1 MDKSSVAAASAAV
14 EADPYETAL
23 AQLDAATER
32 LHLDHSM
39 RQYLRTNRR
48 ELTVNLAVRMDDGS
62 TAIVWG
68 CRVQHNDARGPCKGG
83 LRFHPDVHLN
93 EVRALAMWMTWK
105 CAIPNIPY
113 GGAKGGVKVD
123 YKNLSPK
130 ELENLSRAYA
140 SAIGPLI
147 GTDRDIPAPDVG
159 TDPQVMAWI
168 VDTYSRE
175 QGAWSPGVVT
185 GKPVDVSGTLGR
197 DAATGRGIQFAVE
210 EAARYR
216 GLQLDGATVAVQ
228 GFGNAGQWS
237 ARLLAEQGCRVLAVS
252 DTSGGVFNGLGLDV
266 ETAVTHKLST
276 NQISTFRDGDRI
288 SNAELLT
295 LDVDILVPAAFEN
308 QITAA
313 NAADVKARIIAEAA
327 NGPTTLEA
335 DRILGEKD
343 TFIVPDVL
351 ASAGGVVVSYFEWVQ
366 NRQGMF
372 WEEKQVNASLNRIM
386 RKAFGQVAAL
396 SETEGVT
403 MREAALMLGISRVA
417 EAARLRGMHHT
428 QG

>member
-1 MDKSSVAAASAAV
+1 MDEITVDTATATL

-23 AQLDAATER
+23 AQLDATAER
-32 LHLDHSM
+32 LNLDDSM
-39 RQYLRTNRR
+39 RQYLRNNRR

-62 TAIVWG
+62 TASIWG

-113 GGAKGGVKVD
+113 GGAKGGVKID
-123 YKNLSPK
+123 YKRLSST

-175 QGAWSPGVVT
+175 QGAWSPGAVT
-185 GKPVDVSGTLGR
+185 GKPVNVSGTLGR

-216 GLQLDGATVAVQ
+216 GLNLDGATVAVQ

-237 ARLLAEQGCRVLAVS
+237 ARLLADQGCRVVAVS

-266 ETAVTHKLST
+266 ETAVGHKLAT
-276 NQISTFRDGDRI
+276 NQIGTFKDGDHI
-288 SNAELLT
+288 TNGELLT

-308 QITAA
+308 QITTA

-327 NGPTTLEA
+327 NGPTTPEA
-335 DRILGEKD
+335 DRILAEKD

-351 ASAGGVVVSYFEWVQ
+351 ASGGGVVVSYFEWVQ

-417 EAARLRGMHHT
+417 EAAKLRGMHHT
-428 QG
+428 KV

>member
-1 MDKSSVAAASAAV
+1 MDHTGVEPVPTAV
-14 EADPYETAL
+14 ETDPYETAL
-23 AQLDAATER
+23 AQLDAITDR
-32 LHLDHSM
+32 LGLDDAM

-48 ELTVNLAVRMDDGS
+48 ELTVNFAVRMDDGS

-68 CRVQHNDARGPCKGG
+68 CRVQHNNARGPCKGG

-113 GGAKGGVKVD
+113 GGGKGGVKVD
-123 YKNLSPK
+123 YKNLSPT

-147 GTDRDIPAPDVG
+147 GPDRDIPAPDVG
-159 TDPQVMAWI
+159 TNPQVMAWI

-175 QGAWSPGVVT
+175 KGAWSPGAVT
-185 GKPVDVSGTLGR
+185 GKPVNVCGTLGR
-197 DAATGRGIQFAVE
+197 DAATGRGVQFVVE

-216 GLQLDGATVAVQ
+216 GLPLEGATVAVQ

-237 ARLLAEQGCRVLAVS
+237 AQLLAGRGCRVVAVS
-252 DTSGGVFNGLGLDV
+252 DTSGGVYNGHGLDV
-266 ETAVTHKLST
+266 EAAVAHKLAT
-276 NQISTFRDGDRI
+276 NKIVTFKDGDRI
-288 SNAELLT
+288 TNDELLT
-295 LDVDILVPAAFEN
+295 LDVDVLVPAAFEN

-313 NAADVKARIIAEAA
+313 NAARVRARIIAEAA

-335 DRILGEKD
+335 DRILVEKD

-366 NRQGMF
+366 NRQGFF
-372 WEEKQVNASLNRIM
+372 WEEEQVNATLDRIM

-396 SETEGVT
+396 SEKEKVT

-417 EAARLRGMHHT
+417 EAAKLRGMNHA
-428 QG
+428 

>member
-1 MDKSSVAAASAAV
+1 MDRRSTAAATAAV
-14 EADPYETAL
+14 EADPYDTAL
-23 AQLDAATER
+23 AQLDATTER
-32 LHLDHSM
+32 LHLNDSM
-39 RQYLRTNRR
+39 RHYLRSNRR
-48 ELTVNLAVRMDDGS
+48 ELAVNLAVRMDDGS
-62 TAIVWG
+62 TAIIWG

-123 YKNLSPK
+123 YKSLSSK

-140 SAIGPLI
+140 SAIGPII
-147 GTDRDIPAPDVG
+147 GTDLDIPAPDVG

-175 QGAWSPGVVT
+175 QGAWSPGAVT

-210 EAARYR
+210 EAARHR

-237 ARLLAEQGCRVLAVS
+237 ARLLAEDGCRVVAVS
-252 DTSGGVFNGLGLDV
+252 DTSGGVFNGFGLDI
-266 ETAVTHKLST
+266 ETAVSHKLST
-276 NQISTFRDGDRI
+276 NQISTLRDGDRI
-288 SNAELLT
+288 TNEELLT

-313 NAADVKARIIAEAA
+313 NADKVRARIIAEAA

-372 WEEKQVNASLNRIM
+372 WEERQVNASLNRIM
-386 RKAFGQVAAL
+386 RKAFGQVSAL
-396 SETEGVT
+396 SETENVT

-417 EAARLRGMHHT
+417 EAARLRGMHHS

>member
-1 MDKSSVAAASAAV
+1 MDRTSTEATSAAI

-23 AQLDAATER
+23 AQLDAAAER
-32 LHLDHSM
+32 LHLDDST

-48 ELTVNLAVRMDDGS
+48 ELTVNLAVRMDGGS
-62 TAIVWG
+62 TAIIWG

-105 CAIPNIPY
+105 CAVPNIPY

-123 YKNLSPK
+123 YKNLSPT

-140 SAIGPLI
+140 SAIGPII
-147 GTDRDIPAPDVG
+147 GTDRDVPAPDVG

-175 QGAWSPGVVT
+175 QGAWSPGAVT
-185 GKPVDVSGTLGR
+185 GKPVNVSGTLGR

-216 GLQLDGATVAVQ
+216 DMPLEEATVAVQ

-237 ARLLAEQGCRVLAVS
+237 ARLLADQGCRVVAVS

-266 ETAVTHKLST
+266 ETAIEHKLAT
-276 NQISTFRDGDRI
+276 NKIVTFNDGDRI
-288 SNAELLT
+288 TNDELLT

-313 NAADVKARIIAEAA
+313 NADDVKAKLIAEAA

-335 DRILGEKD
+335 DRILGEKG

-366 NRQGMF
+366 NRQGLF
-372 WEEKQVNASLNRIM
+372 WEEKQVNASLHRIM
-386 RKAFGQVAAL
+386 RKAFGEVAEL
-396 SETEGVT
+396 SEAEGVT
-403 MREAALMLGISRVA
+403 MREAALMLGVSRVA
-417 EAARLRGMHHT
+417 EAAKLRGMHHS
-428 QG
+428 

>member
-1 MDKSSVAAASAAV
+1 MVDISVQTMTTGV

-23 AQLDAATER
+23 AQLDATAER
-32 LHLDHSM
+32 LGLDDAMHH
-39 RQYLRTNRR
+39 YLRTNRR

-68 CRVQHNDARGPCKGG
+68 CRVQHNNARGPCKGG

-123 YKNLSPK
+123 YKSLSPT
-130 ELENLSRAYA
+130 ERENLSRVYA
-140 SAIGPLI
+140 SAIGPII
-147 GTDRDIPAPDVG
+147 GPDRDIPAPDVG

-175 QGAWSPGVVT
+175 QGAWSPAVVT
-185 GKPVDVSGTLGR
+185 GKPVNVSGTLGR
-197 DAATGRGIQFAVE
+197 DAATGRGVLFVVE
-210 EAARYR
+210 EAARHR
-216 GLQLDGATVAVQ
+216 GFALEGATVAVQ

-237 ARLLAEQGCRVLAVS
+237 ARLLAAEGCRVVAVS
-252 DTSGGVFNGLGLDV
+252 DTSGGVCNDQGLDV
-266 ETAVTHKLST
+266 EAAVVHKLAEGK
-276 NQISTFRDGDRI
+276 IVTFKDGDRI
-288 SNAELLT
+288 SNNELLT
-295 LDVDILVPAAFEN
+295 MDVDILVPAAFEN

-313 NAADVKARIIAEAA
+313 NADDVKARIIAEAA

-335 DRILGEKD
+335 DRILAEKD
-343 TFIVPDVL
+343 VFIVPDVL

-366 NRQGMF
+366 NRQGFF
-372 WEEKQVNASLNRIM
+372 WEENQVNANLRRIM
-386 RKAFGQVAAL
+386 RKAFGEVAAL
-396 SETEGVT
+396 SDKEKVT
-403 MREAALMLGISRVA
+403 MREAALMVGVSRVA
-417 EAARLRGMHHT
+417 EAAKLRGMNHS
-428 QG
+428 

>member
-1 MDKSSVAAASAAV
+1 MEEISVDTV
-14 EADPYETAL
+14 TIETDPYETAL
-23 AQLDAATER
+23 AQLDATTER
-32 LHLDHSM
+32 LHLDDSM
-39 RQYLRTNRR
+39 RQYLRNNRR

-62 TAIVWG
+62 TASIWG

-123 YKNLSPK
+123 YKRLSSM

-147 GTDRDIPAPDVG
+147 GPDRDVPAPDVG

-175 QGAWSPGVVT
+175 QGAWSPGAVT
-185 GKPVDVSGTLGR
+185 GKPVNVSGTLGR

-210 EAARYR
+210 DAARYR
-216 GLQLDGATVAVQ
+216 GLNLDGATVAVQ

-237 ARLLAEQGCRVLAVS
+237 ARLLADQGCRVVAVS

-266 ETAVTHKLST
+266 ETAVGHKLAT
-276 NQISTFRDGDRI
+276 NQIGTFKDGDHI
-288 SNAELLT
+288 TNGELLT

-313 NAADVKARIIAEAA
+313 NAADVKAPIIAEAA
-327 NGPTTLEA
+327 NGPTTPEA
-335 DRILGEKD
+335 DRILAEKGA
-343 TFIVPDVL
+343 FIVPDIL
-351 ASAGGVVVSYFEWVQ
+351 ASGGGVVVSYFEWAQ
-366 NRQGMF
+366 NRQGLF
-372 WEEKQVNASLNRIM
+372 WDEEQVNARLGQVM
-386 RKAFGQVAAL
+386 RTAFREVAAL
-396 SETEGVT
+396 SEKEKAS
-403 MREAALMLGISRVA
+403 MRDAALMLGISRVA
-417 EAARLRGMHHT
+417 DAARLRGMHHA
-428 QG
+428 

>member
-1 MDKSSVAAASAAV
+1 MGQTKVKTTPVVV
-14 EADPYETAL
+14 ESDPYETAL
-23 AQLDAATER
+23 AQLDATTER
-32 LHLDHSM
+32 LGLDDAL

-68 CRVQHNDARGPCKGG
+68 CRVQHNNARGPCKGG

-105 CAIPNIPY
+105 CAIPNRPY
-113 GGAKGGVKVD
+113 GGGKGGVKVD
-123 YKNLSPK
+123 YKNLSPM

-147 GTDRDIPAPDVG
+147 GPDRDIPAPDVG

-175 QGAWSPGVVT
+175 QGAWTPGVVT
-185 GKPVDVSGTLGR
+185 GKPVDVCGTLGR

-210 EAARYR
+210 EACRYR
-216 GLQLDGATVAVQ
+216 GVQLEDATVAVQ

-237 ARLLAEQGCRVLAVS
+237 ARLLSDQGCRVVAVS
-252 DTSGGVFNGLGLDV
+252 DTSGGVFNSLGLDV
-266 ETAVTHKLST
+266 EAAIAHKTATNKIVTF
-276 NQISTFRDGDRI
+276 NDGDRI
-288 SNAELLT
+288 TNEELLT

-313 NAADVKARIIAEAA
+313 NAADVKAKIIAEAA
-327 NGPTTLEA
+327 NGPTTMEA
-335 DRILGEKD
+335 DRILAEKD
-343 TFIVPDVL
+343 AFIVPDVL

-372 WEEKQVNASLNRIM
+372 WEEKQVNANLNRIM

-396 SETEGVT
+396 SEKEQVT

-417 EAARLRGMHHT
+417 EAAKLRGMHHA
-428 QG
+428 

>member
-1 MDKSSVAAASAAV
+1 MDKSSVEVKSTAV
-14 EADPYETAL
+14 ETDPYETAL
-23 AQLDAATER
+23 AQLDATTER
-32 LHLDHSM
+32 LHLEDSM

-68 CRVQHNDARGPCKGG
+68 CRVQHNNARGPCKGG

-113 GGAKGGVKVD
+113 GGAKGGVKID
-123 YKNLSPK
+123 YKSLSPA

-147 GTDRDIPAPDVG
+147 GPDRDIPAPDVG

-175 QGAWSPGVVT
+175 QGAWTPGVVT
-185 GKPVDVSGTLGR
+185 GKPVDVCGTRGR
-197 DAATGRGIQFAVE
+197 DAATGRGIQFVVE
-210 EAARYR
+210 EAGRYR
-216 GLQLDGATVAVQ
+216 GLPLEEATVAVQ

-237 ARLLAEQGCRVLAVS
+237 ARLLADQGCRVVAVS

-266 ETAVTHKLST
+266 ETAVAHKLAT
-276 NQISTFRDGDRI
+276 NKIATFNDGDRI
-288 SNAELLT
+288 SNEELLT

-335 DRILGEKD
+335 DRILAEKD

-396 SETEGVT
+396 SEKEGVT
-403 MREAALMLGISRVA
+403 MREAALMVGISRVA
-417 EAARLRGMHHT
+417 EAAKLRGMNHA
-428 QG
+428 

>member
-1 MDKSSVAAASAAV
+1 MDQTSVETIPTSV

-23 AQLDAATER
+23 AQLDATTER
-32 LHLDHSM
+32 LGLDDAV

-68 CRVQHNDARGPCKGG
+68 CRVQHNNARGPCKGG

-123 YKNLSPK
+123 YKSLSPT

-147 GTDRDIPAPDVG
+147 GPDRDIPAPDVG

-175 QGAWSPGVVT
+175 QGAWSPAAVT
-185 GKPVDVSGTLGR
+185 GKPVNVSGTLGR
-197 DAATGRGIQFAVE
+197 DAATGRGVQFVVE
-210 EAARYR
+210 EAGRHR
-216 GLQLDGATVAVQ
+216 GFALEGATVAVQ

-237 ARLLAEQGCRVLAVS
+237 ARLLAAEGCRVVAVS
-252 DTSGGVFNGLGLDV
+252 DTSGGIYNEQGLDV
-266 ETAVTHKLST
+266 EAAVAHKLAEGK
-276 NQISTFRDGDRI
+276 IVTFRDGDRI
-288 SNAELLT
+288 SNNELLT
-295 LDVDILVPAAFEN
+295 MDVDILVPAAFEN

-335 DRILGEKD
+335 DRILAEKD
-343 TFIVPDVL
+343 VFIVPDVL

-366 NRQGMF
+366 NRQGFF
-372 WEEKQVNASLNRIM
+372 WEENQVNANLRRIM
-386 RKAFGQVAAL
+386 RKAFGEVIAL
-396 SETEGVT
+396 SEKEKVT
-403 MREAALMLGISRVA
+403 MREAALMLGVSRVA
-417 EAARLRGMHHT
+417 EAAKLRGMNHS
-428 QG
+428 

>member
-1 MDKSSVAAASAAV
+1 MDHTSTSAVPTAV

-23 AQLDAATER
+23 AQLDAITDR
-32 LHLDHSM
+32 LGLDDSM

-68 CRVQHNDARGPCKGG
+68 CRVQHNNARGPCKGG

-123 YKNLSPK
+123 YKNLSPT

-147 GTDRDIPAPDVG
+147 GPDRDIPAPDVG
-159 TDPQVMAWI
+159 TTPQIMAWI

-175 QGAWSPGVVT
+175 EGAWSPGAVT
-185 GKPVDVSGTLGR
+185 GKPVNVCGTLGR
-197 DAATGRGIQFAVE
+197 DAATGRGVQFVVE
-210 EAARYR
+210 EATRYR
-216 GLQLDGATVAVQ
+216 GLPLEEATVAVQ

-237 ARLLAEQGCRVLAVS
+237 ARLLAAQGCRVVAVS
-252 DTSGGVFNGLGLDV
+252 DTSGGVYNGHGLDV
-266 ETAVTHKLST
+266 DAAVAHKLAT
-276 NQISTFRDGDRI
+276 NKIATFKDGDRI
-288 SNAELLT
+288 TNNELLT
-295 LDVDILVPAAFEN
+295 LNVDILVPAAFEN
-308 QITAA
+308 QITSA
-313 NAADVKARIIAEAA
+313 NAADVRAKIVAEAA
-327 NGPTTLEA
+327 NGPTTPEA
-335 DRILGEKD
+335 DRILADKNI
-343 TFIVPDVL
+343 FVVPDVL

-366 NRQGMF
+366 NRQGFF
-372 WEEKQVNASLNRIM
+372 WEEKQVNASLRRIM
-386 RKAFGQVAAL
+386 RKAFGEVAAL
-396 SETEGVT
+396 SENEKVT
-403 MREAALMLGISRVA
+403 MREAALMLGVSRVA
-417 EAARLRGMHHT
+417 EAAKLRGMNHA
-428 QG
+428 

>member
-1 MDKSSVAAASAAV
+1 MDQTSVETIPTGV

-23 AQLDAATER
+23 AQLDATADR
-32 LHLDHSM
+32 LGLDDAMH
-39 RQYLRTNRR
+39 QYLRTNRR

-68 CRVQHNDARGPCKGG
+68 CRVQHNNARGPCKGG
-83 LRFHPDVHLN
+83 LRFHPAVHLN

-123 YKNLSPK
+123 YKTLSPT

-147 GTDRDIPAPDVG
+147 GPDRDIPAPDVG

-175 QGAWSPGVVT
+175 QGSWSPAAVT
-185 GKPVDVSGTLGR
+185 GKPVNVCGTLGR
-197 DAATGRGIQFAVE
+197 DAATGRGVQFVVE

-216 GLQLDGATVAVQ
+216 GLPLEGATVAVQ

-237 ARLLAEQGCRVLAVS
+237 ARLLAAQGCRVVAVS
-252 DTSGGVFNGLGLDV
+252 DTSGGVYNDQGLDV
-266 ETAVTHKLST
+266 EAAVDHKLADGK
-276 NQISTFRDGDRI
+276 IVTFKDGDRI
-288 SNAELLT
+288 SNNELLT
-295 LDVDILVPAAFEN
+295 MDVDILVPAAFEN

-313 NAADVKARIIAEAA
+313 NADDVKARIIAEAA

-335 DRILGEKD
+335 DRILAEKD
-343 TFIVPDVL
+343 VFIVPDVL

-366 NRQGMF
+366 NRQGFF
-372 WEEKQVNASLNRIM
+372 WEENQVNANLRRII

-396 SETEGVT
+396 SEKEKVT
-403 MREAALMLGISRVA
+403 MREAALMLGVSRVA
-417 EAARLRGMHHT
+417 EAAKLRGMNHA
-428 QG
+428 

>member
-1 MDKSSVAAASAAV
+1 MDQTSTATVQSGV

-23 AQLDAATER
+23 AQLDVAMEQ
-32 LHLDHSM
+32 LGLDDSM

-62 TAIVWG
+62 TAIIWG

-83 LRFHPDVHLN
+83 LRFHPSANLN

-113 GGAKGGVKVD
+113 GGGKGGVRVD
-123 YKNLSPK
+123 YKSLSER

-140 SAIGPLI
+140 TAIGPLI
-147 GTDRDIPAPDVG
+147 GPDRDVPAPDVG
-159 TDPQVMAWI
+159 TNAQVMAWI

-185 GKPVDVSGTLGR
+185 GKPVNVSGTLGR
-197 DAATGRGIQFAVE
+197 EAATGRGVQFVVE

-216 GLQLDGATVAVQ
+216 GVPLEDATVAVQ

-237 ARLLAEQGCRVLAVS
+237 ASLLAAQGCRVVAVS
-252 DTSGGVFNGLGLDV
+252 DTSGGIYNGLGLDI
-266 ETAVTHKLST
+266 EAAKAHKLDAGK
-276 NQISTFRDGDRI
+276 IVTFRDGDRI
-288 SNAELLT
+288 TNDELLT

-313 NAADVKARIIAEAA
+313 NASDVRARIIAEAA
-327 NGPTTLEA
+327 NGPTTPEA
-335 DRILGEKD
+335 DRILADKH

-366 NRQGMF
+366 NRQGYF
-372 WEEKQVNASLNRIM
+372 WEETQVNASLRRIM
-386 RKAFGQVAAL
+386 RKAFAEVVAL
-396 SETEGVT
+396 SEKEKVT
-403 MREAALMLGISRVA
+403 MREAALMLGVGRVA
-417 EAARLRGMHHT
+417 EAARLRGMHHA
-428 QG
+428 

>member
-1 MDKSSVAAASAAV
+1 MDHTSTSAVPTAV

-23 AQLDAATER
+23 AQLDAITDR
-32 LHLDHSM
+32 LGLDDSM

-68 CRVQHNDARGPCKGG
+68 CRVQHNNARGPCKGG

-123 YKNLSPK
+123 YKNLSPT

-147 GTDRDIPAPDVG
+147 GPDRDIPAPDVG
-159 TDPQVMAWI
+159 TTPQIMAWI

-175 QGAWSPGVVT
+175 EGAWSPGAVT
-185 GKPVDVSGTLGR
+185 GKPVNVCGTLGR
-197 DAATGRGIQFAVE
+197 DAATGRGVQFVVE
-210 EAARYR
+210 EATRYR
-216 GLQLDGATVAVQ
+216 GLPLEEATVAVQ

-237 ARLLAEQGCRVLAVS
+237 ARLLAAQGCRVVAVS
-252 DTSGGVFNGLGLDV
+252 DTSGGVYNGHGLDV
-266 ETAVTHKLST
+266 DAAVAHKLAT
-276 NQISTFRDGDRI
+276 NKIATFKDGDRI
-288 SNAELLT
+288 TNNELLT
-295 LDVDILVPAAFEN
+295 LNMDILVPAAFEN
-308 QITAA
+308 QITSA
-313 NAADVKARIIAEAA
+313 NAADVRAKIVAEAA
-327 NGPTTLEA
+327 NGPTTPEA
-335 DRILGEKD
+335 DRILADKNI
-343 TFIVPDVL
+343 FVVPDVL

-366 NRQGMF
+366 NRQGFF
-372 WEEKQVNASLNRIM
+372 WEEEQVNATLDRIM

-396 SETEGVT
+396 SEKEKVT
-403 MREAALMLGISRVA
+403 MRDAALMLGIGRVA
-417 EAARLRGMHHT
+417 EAAKLRGMNHA
-428 QG
+428 

>member
-1 MDKSSVAAASAAV
+1 MDHTGVEAVPAAV

-23 AQLDAATER
+23 AQLDAITER
-32 LHLDHSM
+32 LGLDDSM

-68 CRVQHNDARGPCKGG
+68 CRVQHNNARGPCKGG

-113 GGAKGGVKVD
+113 GGGKGGVKVD
-123 YKNLSPK
+123 YKNLSST

-147 GTDRDIPAPDVG
+147 GPDKDIPAPDVG
-159 TDPQVMAWI
+159 TTPQIMAWI

-175 QGAWSPGVVT
+175 EGAWSPGVVT
-185 GKPVDVSGTLGR
+185 GKPVSVCGTLGR
-197 DAATGRGIQFAVE
+197 DAATGRGVQFVVE
-210 EAARYR
+210 EATRYR
-216 GLQLDGATVAVQ
+216 GLPLEGATVAVQ

-237 ARLLAEQGCRVLAVS
+237 ARLLAAQGCRVVAVS
-252 DTSGGVFNGLGLDV
+252 DTSGGIYNGHGLDV
-266 ETAVTHKLST
+266 DAATAHKLAT
-276 NQISTFRDGDRI
+276 NKIATFKDGDRI
-288 SNAELLT
+288 TNNELLT
-295 LDVDILVPAAFEN
+295 LNVDILVPAAFEN
-308 QITAA
+308 QITSA
-313 NAADVKARIIAEAA
+313 NAADVKAKIIAEAA
-327 NGPTTLEA
+327 NGPTTPEA
-335 DRILGEKD
+335 DRILADKNI
-343 TFIVPDVL
+343 FVVPDVL

-366 NRQGMF
+366 NRQGFF
-372 WEEKQVNASLNRIM
+372 WEEEQVNATLDRIM

-396 SETEGVT
+396 SEKEKVT
-403 MREAALMLGISRVA
+403 MRDAALMLGIGRVA
-417 EAARLRGMHHT
+417 EAAKLRGMNHA
-428 QG
+428 

>member
-1 MDKSSVAAASAAV
+1 MGKISVEAIATAI
-14 EADPYETAL
+14 EADPYDTAL
-23 AQLDAATER
+23 AQLDAVTDR
-32 LHLDHSM
+32 LGLDDSM
-39 RQYLRTNRR
+39 RNYLRTNRR
-48 ELTVNLAVRMDDGS
+48 ELTVNLPVRMDDGS
-62 TAIVWG
+62 TAIIWG

-123 YKNLSPK
+123 YKSLSPR
-130 ELENLSRAYA
+130 EMENLSRAYA

-147 GTDRDIPAPDVG
+147 GQDRDIPAPDVG

-175 QGAWSPGVVT
+175 EGAWSPAAVT
-185 GKPVDVSGTLGR
+185 GKPVNVSGTLGR
-197 DAATGRGIQFAVE
+197 DAATGRGIQFVVE
-210 EAARYR
+210 EATRYR
-216 GLQLDGATVAVQ
+216 DLPLEEATVAVQ

-237 ARLLAEQGCRVLAVS
+237 ARLLADQGCRVVAVS
-252 DTSGGVFNGLGLDV
+252 DTSGGVYNGLGLDV
-266 ETAVTHKLST
+266 EAAVTHKMTT
-276 NQISTFRDGDRI
+276 NKIVTFKDGDRI
-288 SNAELLT
+288 SNNELLT

-313 NAADVKARIIAEAA
+313 NAADVKAKIIAEAA

-343 TFIVPDVL
+343 VFIVPDVL
-351 ASAGGVVVSYFEWVQ
+351 ASGGGVVVSYFEWVQ

-372 WEEKQVNASLNRIM
+372 WEERQVNASLNRIM

-396 SETEGVT
+396 SEKEKVT

-417 EAARLRGMHHT
+417 EAARLRGMHPA
-428 QG
+428 